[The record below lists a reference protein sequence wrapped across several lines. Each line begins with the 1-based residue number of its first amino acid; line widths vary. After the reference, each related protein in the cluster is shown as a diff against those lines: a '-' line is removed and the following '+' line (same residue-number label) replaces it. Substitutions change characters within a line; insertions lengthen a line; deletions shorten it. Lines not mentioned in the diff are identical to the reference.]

1 MLCGE
6 LLNGGFVSGGAVPV
20 IPYGLLGFW
29 LPGCLRATSPT
40 SLNSSYLTLLAEL
53 LATGHQDRRNEPM
66 DLANRSHQAP
76 TNGAL
81 DLDLDL
87 HADDIDENVFLENG
101 LLSFENPNY
110 HLDPAR
116 LDDALNS
123 NENGSSLYD
132 ELYQELVGNGGR
144 SGEVTGGGGGGGGG
158 TRVQARRTY
167 ATLDLGS
174 MGVDVTQG
182 PLTQDSVTEDAQD
195 NTDNHNLGYCEKAD
209 NETTEMGGVPH
220 VEGGLNS
227 ELYAVP
233 VKRRQP
239 KDQKNNATV
248 QNNSQ
253 EKPAEVDT
261 TDSEDKDENLP
272 PGWQKHEDENG
283 PYYWHVKSGN
293 IQREPP
299 EAPPHSKRE
308 SRRSLIKDNDSINNF
323 HTLSGMVNT
332 VTRSNTSSALDQ
344 ELENKRKVELAL
356 KRRSYPARADS
367 EGRDKPI
374 RFAVRSL
381 GWTEIAEE
389 DLTPERSSKAV
400 NKCIVDLS
408 LGRNDLLDVV
418 GRWGDGKDLF
428 MDLDEGALKLIDPEN
443 LTVLNTQPI
452 HTVRVWG
459 VGRDHCRERDFAYVA
474 RDRSTRKHMCHVF
487 RCDIPARTI
496 ANTLRDICKKIMIER
511 SQHQNLAKPVDING
525 RTSLATRPT
534 NLPTEHRRF
543 HRNGQALVTQSFPTP
558 MEEPKKVLRAQYL
571 GSMQVSQATGMEVLN
586 DAIDH
591 IVANTPINQWRN
603 VNVAVAPSM
612 ISILT
617 PNEEKLITECRVRY
631 LSFLGIGRN
640 VKQCAF
646 IMHTAQDLFIAHV
659 FNCEPSSGALCKTIE
674 AACKLRYQKCLDA
687 HPQGFRNASS
697 LNTPSGKGLGATLK
711 SLVGSLTGRRNK
723 QVDSFARSFT
733 GTVAA
738 AC

>member
-6 LLNGGFVSGGAVPV
+6 LLNGGFVSAGAVPV
-20 IPYGLLGFW
+20 VPYSLPGLW
-29 LPGCLRATSPT
+29 LPGCLRATSPRLLT
-40 SLNSSYLTLLAEL
+40 SPYLTLLAEL
-53 LATGHQDRRNEPM
+53 LAAGRLELRDDLLELM
-66 DLANRSHQAP
+66 DLAKRSHQAP
-76 TNGAL
+76 GNNGAPEY
-81 DLDLDL
+81 DLDL
-87 HADDIDENVFLENG
+87 HADDIDEIFLENG

-110 HLDPAR
+110 HLDPVR

-123 NENGSSLYD
+123 NGNSSSLFE
-132 ELYQELVGNGGR
+132 ELYQELVSGGR

-158 TRVQARRTY
+158 GTKVQARRTY

-174 MGVDVTQG
+174 MGVDVTQD
-182 PLTQDSVTEDAQD
+182 PLTQDSVTDDAPD
-195 NTDNHNLGYCEKAD
+195 NTDNHNLGYCEKPD
-209 NETTEMGGVPH
+209 NETAEMGGVPH

-239 KDQKNNATV
+239 KDQKNNAIL
-248 QNNSQ
+248 QNNIQ
-253 EKPAEVDT
+253 EKPADVDS

-299 EAPPHSKRE
+299 EAPLHSKTE
-308 SRRSLIKDNDSINNF
+308 ARRSLVKDNDSINNF

-571 GSMQVSQATGMEVLN
+571 GSMQVTQATGMEVLN
-586 DAIDH
+586 EAIEH

-617 PNEEKLITECRVRY
+617 PNDDKLITECRVRY

-697 LNTPSGKGLGATLK
+697 LNTPSGRGLGATLK
-711 SLVGSLTGRRNK
+711 SLVGSLTGRRSK
-723 QVDSFARSFT
+723 QGES
-733 GTVAA
+733 
-738 AC
+738 